1 MSRNLLAM
9 NISVE
14 LTLSPLQDDF
24 ETPIIQFIKK
34 LRTSGLTVLEN
45 PLSTQVFGDYD
56 EVMELLNS
64 EIKESFKNLDHVVL
78 TMKVVKSDR
87 SDYEPH
93 F

>member
-1 MSRNLLAM
+1 M

-56 EVMELLNS
+56 NVMTAIQQEMKNSFLLQQ
-64 EIKESFKNLDHVVL
+64 KVVFN
-78 TMKVVKSDR
+78 MKVVNTHLQEKPSI
-87 SDYEPH
+87 
-93 F
+93 